1 MNEINVVK
9 TYTNGEIALCNLASI
24 NLHEYDLLS
33 DTEKYNLIY
42 DIVSTMDNT
51 IDLAYYMVKDAQTAN
66 KKYRY
71 LGIGVSN
78 LAVLLAKHKIIIDS
92 QESLEFQAKLFD
104 ELLYN
109 CVKASMQ
116 LAIEKGRAEGF
127 NETKWA
133 KGLYPYLIGN
143 KKAKK
148 LIKFKPDEDKWNKL
162 MEDVKKYGLR
172 NCALTAIAP
181 TACVTKE
188 TKIKTENGI
197 KSYKDIM
204 KEQGINFNEI
214 ENYGI
219 PSWIDFKVPFKVQT
233 RHGLKEVNRIW
244 FNGKQPTKTITFE
257 DNTILTLTYNHKLLV
272 KLDSGI
278 EEWIEARDL
287 KKGME
292 IVSITNNIKIKSI
305 SNNTDVLFNT
315 WDIEVPDVHEYL
327 LENGCISHNTSGRS
341 INASESIEPIQK
353 LLYKED
359 GNINIKTLAPMFKEY
374 NQYYKL
380 AQECDPMMLI
390 KAAAVRQLFLDQSQ
404 SVNMYSYTFNGE
416 LNYIQKSSH
425 KLSLLHMYAHQL
437 GLKTLY
443 YFKSEKDNGVEHEC
457 ESCS

>member
-24 NLHEYDLLS
+24 NLHEYDLLN

-148 LIKFKPDEDKWNKL
+148 LIKFKPDENKWNKL
-162 MEDVKKYGLR
+162 MEDVKKYGMR
-172 NCALTAIAP
+172 NCALMAIAP
-181 TACVTKE
+181 TA
-188 TKIKTENGI
+188 
-197 KSYKDIM
+197 
-204 KEQGINFNEI
+204 
-214 ENYGI
+214 
-219 PSWIDFKVPFKVQT
+219 
-233 RHGLKEVNRIW
+233 
-244 FNGKQPTKTITFE
+244 
-257 DNTILTLTYNHKLLV
+257 
-272 KLDSGI
+272 
-278 EEWIEARDL
+278 
-287 KKGME
+287 
-292 IVSITNNIKIKSI
+292 
-305 SNNTDVLFNT
+305 
-315 WDIEVPDVHEYL
+315 
-327 LENGCISHNTSGRS
+327 TSGRS